1 MPPHASAAALDSVGP
16 VSGELAGFEQE
27 LIPLL
32 VPAYRLALGML
43 ADPGL
48 AADAVQEA
56 SLRAW
61 DRRANRRTG
70 SALGPWFYA
79 IVANRCRRVRRGRW
93 ARLIVLAEPEDGL
106 SREPVDMAA
115 SLDIRRALRA
125 LPAKARLAVVL
136 RFYLDLPYDEIAT
149 TLGCSVNAAKLRVSR
164 ATGALRRMLDATEV
178 ST

>member
-1 MPPHASAAALDSVGP
+1 MDSPGALTT
-16 VSGELAGFEQE
+16 ELAAFEEE

-48 AADAVQEA
+48 AADAVQDA

-61 DRRANRRTG
+61 DRRTNRRPG
-70 SALGPWFYA
+70 SCLGPWFLA
-79 IVANRCRRVRRGRW
+79 IVANRCRQTRRGRW
-93 ARLIVLAEPEDGL
+93 ATLILSPHPHHGPSDEAVDIAE
-106 SREPVDMAA
+106 SV
-115 SLDIRRALRA
+115 DIRRALRA

-136 RFYLDLPYDEIAT
+136 RFYLDLPYDEVAA

-164 ATGALRRMLDATEV
+164 ATSRLRRMLDTTE
-178 ST
+178 TA